1 MYQVKFGLPP
11 YLELASFASM
21 KALKNDEKCFLF
33 HLESSFCFQDS

>member
-1 MYQVKFGLPP
+1 MYQVTFGLPP

-33 HLESSFCFQDS
+33 HLENSFGFQDS